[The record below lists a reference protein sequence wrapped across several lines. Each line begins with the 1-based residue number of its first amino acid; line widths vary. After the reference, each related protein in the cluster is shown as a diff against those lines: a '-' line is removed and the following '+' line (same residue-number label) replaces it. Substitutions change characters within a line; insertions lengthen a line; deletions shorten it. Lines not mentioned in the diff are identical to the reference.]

1 VSTTISRW
9 MELGYVNS
17 VVTGRRMPQQ
27 VRLSASQWW
36 GYEYLEVVGAGRCL
50 SMKSITGPW
59 KIIGKSRGIY
69 SCNFYKRQQVN
80 DRCLFEDHT
89 EKLSPPHDF
98 HQHSEKQ
105 TWAHMLKTPKFHDD
119 PWTIH
124 VCAHELPWKDRF
136 KLSISWSLGWFETTK
151 QIQT

>member
-1 VSTTISRW
+1 MDGTEICQLSCNWKENAPTSRILCQPMMGLWIS
-9 MELGYVNS
+9 GG
-17 VVTGRRMPQQ
+17 GRCGR
-27 VRLSASQWW
+27 
-36 GYEYLEVVGAGRCL
+36 AGRCL

-69 SCNFYKRQQVN
+69 SCNFSTRQQVN
-80 DRCLFEDHT
+80 HRCLLEDHM
-89 EKLSPPHDF
+89 EKLSPPHHF

-119 PWTIH
+119 SWTIH

-136 KLSISWSLGWFETTK
+136 KLTTRTGTGVSATNQISISWSSG
-151 QIQT
+151 